1 MKQLCTLSDKNYLL
15 QGIALY
21 FSLLKFSK
29 DTFELH
35 YLCLDEESY
44 KILTYN
50 NFPNLKPVLID
61 DVLKEKEDL
70 RKHKERCQPEL
81 GGGNNNEF
89 CWSLAS
95 YFSDYLLNKGLDSI
109 LYIDSD
115 IAFYRDIQ
123 LVYDEIGD
131 KSIGIIRH
139 RHLVEE
145 SVDGLFNVGIV
156 YFKGDETG
164 KKCLHWWKDAVMHKR
179 YPEMATCGD
188 QKYLEGFFG
197 RFGEENIQ
205 IIDKEIGH
213 GAPWQ
218 YRFYVWDL
226 LLKTGDIVWGRK
238 KQPFVFNH
246 FSRFKYDLEQNN
258 YDYTSGNYADH
269 TFNFNLFMIPQLQVL
284 YQNYFETLKQ
294 MHEQYVKPVKL

>member
-205 IIDKEIGH
+205 IIDKSI
-213 GAPWQ
+213 
-218 YRFYVWDL
+218 
-226 LLKTGDIVWGRK
+226 I
-238 KQPFVFNH
+238 
-246 FSRFKYDLEQNN
+246 
-258 YDYTSGNYADH
+258 
-269 TFNFNLFMIPQLQVL
+269 
-284 YQNYFETLKQ
+284 
-294 MHEQYVKPVKL
+294 